1 MTPTWRTLALLVGGL
16 GLITSASLR
25 ARAQDG
31 PVRPVS
37 FQPVAAQ
44 DQAPNRREFTV
55 TARDYHFSPDRIEV
69 GQDDLV
75 KLTVQSQDVA
85 YSLAIKEYRVSRR
98 IPAGGTTTV
107 EFRADQPGT
116 FSFYSD
122 MTNDARHGQMKG
134 QLVVRPR

>member
-1 MTPTWRTLALLVGGL
+1 MFTLLVGGA
-16 GLITSASLR
+16 GLIFIPGAWVHV
-25 ARAQDG
+25 RAQPG
-31 PVRPVS
+31 TVM
-37 FQPVAAQ
+37 VAAGQ

-55 TARDYHFSPDRIEV
+55 TARDYHFTPDRIEV

-75 KLTVQSQDVA
+75 KLTVQSADVA

-98 IPAGGTTTV
+98 IPAGGSTTI
-107 EFRADQPGT
+107 EFRADTPGT

-122 MTNDARHGQMKG
+122 MTNDARHAQMRG